1 MDSNNPKI
9 LAPIPSQCTPYS
21 QYCLSP
27 EVFRTFPTGRNSR
40 NATVINNMK
49 CSSGAPDLLVC
60 LLHSYWS
67 IFSARTNQRR
77 PYSQTSRIPEPKNG
91 FGSNAVN
98 ELSIIDIFTNISDI
112 YTVVCRHP
120 KLEEGDRYNR

>member
-1 MDSNNPKI
+1 MVIRWKNKLCCLYKSVEIRNGRNNPHEFI
-9 LAPIPSQCTPYS
+9 
-21 QYCLSP
+21 
-27 EVFRTFPTGRNSR
+27 
-40 NATVINNMK
+40 VINNMK
-49 CSSGAPDLLVC
+49 YSSGAPDLLVC

-67 IFSARTNQRR
+67 IFSARTNQRQ

-98 ELSIIDIFTNISDI
+98 ERSIIDIFKNISEI